1 MKLKKVLAVLMT
13 SAMIMGSAVTT
24 FAAIPD
30 ENDAATVY
38 VENIEQGATVKAYQ
52 IVQAN
57 YNSNGF
63 IGYSPVEI
71 NNLPVED
78 AEKPTSEEVADI
90 AAYIN
95 SDAYEEN
102 PLKEAPL
109 TDADSDGVY
118 TGNLNPGY
126 WVVLVRDLKGA
137 VKVYNPMLV
146 GVYYTTNGP
155 EGAYTTTATEADP
168 LDAESNWSLGTDN
181 AWAKSSDVPFEKTA
195 KDTAN
200 LGEEVPF
207 EITTTI
213 PSYGPEYTEVVFN
226 ISDSLTDLELTE
238 DGITVQEYVGDTWTA
253 IDNTENSVYTINP
266 QTKTNFTISF
276 DSEWILQNGGKQIK
290 VAYNAKVTGEGVN
303 EDSHDN
309 NATLTYTNNPGENN
323 GGKTDTEK
331 VYTFDIDGDVT
342 ADIIQKVQPGVEE
355 GTTAPLQYAE
365 FTLYTDQECKTQ
377 YTNAEHT
384 TGVPTA
390 ISDASGKLEIT
401 GLAAGTYYLKET
413 KAPGNFTLNN
423 TVYKID
429 ISATIE
435 DEELKSWDII
445 VTDMTT
451 NNKASNSFTVSHDS
465 GATTVTS
472 GEDNK
477 KTEIMNT
484 ELSTLP
490 STGGI
495 GTTIFTIG
503 GCTIMIAAAGLYFA
517 SRRKESK

>member
-1 MKLKKVLAVLMT
+1 MKLKKVLAVLMA
-13 SAMIMGSAVTT
+13 SAMIFGSAVTT
-24 FAAIPD
+24 FASTPVRTD
-30 ENDAATVY
+30 SATVY

-52 IVQAN
+52 IVKAN
-57 YNSNGF
+57 YNTNGF

-71 NNLPVED
+71 SNLTVED
-78 AEKPTSEEVADI
+78 AEKPTSAEVGAI

-95 SDAYEEN
+95 SDDYIAGS
-102 PLKEAPL
+102 LTEAPL
-109 TDADSDGVY
+109 TDEDLDGVY
-118 TGNLNPGY
+118 SGNLNPGY
-126 WVVLVRDLKGA
+126 WVVLVRDLEGA

-155 EGAYTTTATEADP
+155 DGVYTTTATEADP
-168 LDAESNWSLGTDN
+168 LDANSNWSLGTDN

-213 PSYGPEYTEVVFN
+213 PSYGPEYTEVEFK
-226 ISDSLTDLELTE
+226 ISDSLTDLELTD
-238 DGITVQEYVGDTWTA
+238 DGITVQEYNGDAWVN
-253 IDNTENSVYTINP
+253 IDNAENSAYTINP
-266 QTKTNFTISF
+266 QTETNFTISF
-276 DSEWILQNGGKQIK
+276 DSAWILKNGGKQIK
-290 VAYNAKVTGEGVN
+290 VTYNAEVTGEGVN

-309 NATLTYTNNPGENN
+309 NATLTYTNNPGESS

-342 ADIIQKVQPGVEE
+342 GNIIQKVQPGVEE
-355 GTTAPLQYAE
+355 GASVPLEDAE
-365 FTLYTDQECKTQ
+365 FTLYTNPECTTQ

-390 ISDASGKLEIT
+390 ISDPSGKLKIT

-451 NNKASNSFTVSHDS
+451 NKEASNHFTVSHDS
-465 GATTVTS
+465 GATTVTP
-472 GEDNK
+472 GEDNG

-503 GCTIMIAAAGLYFA
+503 GCVIMIGAAGLYFA